1 MRLDPKWIATFAD
14 VFRLCGVQAGDAC
27 VVLSETQS
35 RSALVQLSEMALAS
49 LGARWFHVVLPTP
62 RQSAPVPV
70 RSTGASD
77 AIGGLGPVVQALAG
91 SAFIADCTVEG
102 LQHAAELPLILKGG
116 ARVLAISN
124 EHPEILERTAPRAE
138 DEAPVR
144 DAMRRLKAAR
154 RMRVRSAA
162 GTDLA
167 IALADARVGGVWGF
181 SARPGSLSHWPGGL
195 VLAFPAA
202 GSVHGTLVLDRG
214 DVNLTFKRYLQDP
227 VHLAIEHDH
236 VVAIEGDS
244 VDADL
249 VRGYFEAWADRSAFV
264 AASAALCD
272 RFLTEPLDAVRSN
285 LRLFQAMAAQAGVPY
300 RTPALDRIVALAED
314 HLGEPGPQLAV
325 VVDLGE
331 GEIVERQGFQRSD
344 RLVRRGLAGANVLQ
358 IERTGGG
365 AGGYIGFDYLKL
377 EADTV
382 ALLDTD
388 GDGMPRWFEET
399 YGFSDDSSADAAG
412 GFALSNAR
420 CLRAF

>member
-227 VHLAIEHDH
+227 VRLHIEHDH

-249 VRGYFEAWADRSAFV
+249 MRGYFEAWDDTAAYAVSHVGWGLNRRARWDAMLFHDKADFNG
-264 AASAALCD
+264 
-272 RFLTEPLDAVRSN
+272 TE
-285 LRLFQAMAAQAGVPY
+285 
-300 RTPALDRIVALAED
+300 
-314 HLGEPGPQLAV
+314 
-325 VVDLGE
+325 
-331 GEIVERQGFQRSD
+331 
-344 RLVRRGLAGANVLQ
+344 
-358 IERTGGG
+358 
-365 AGGYIGFDYLKL
+365 
-377 EADTV
+377 
-382 ALLDTD
+382 
-388 GDGMPRWFEET
+388 
-399 YGFSDDSSADAAG
+399 
-412 GFALSNAR
+412 
-420 CLRAF
+420 LRAFAGNFLYSTGANEVAGRHTLGHFDLPLRRCTVTLDDVPVVEQGRLA